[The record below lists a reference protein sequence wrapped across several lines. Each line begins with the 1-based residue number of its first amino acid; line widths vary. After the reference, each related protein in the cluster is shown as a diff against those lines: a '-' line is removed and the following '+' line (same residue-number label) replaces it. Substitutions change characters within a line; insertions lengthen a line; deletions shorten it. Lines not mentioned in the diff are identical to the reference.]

1 MGIKCNYK
9 KEFKKYRVDIK
20 KGHYKSYKE
29 QYNFFYDKY
38 VKEMDED
45 PEFNFNDEKS
55 MIQFKVNNKYESA
68 LSMYVSG
75 VISLILFYSST
86 FIGNKIAVWGIIIIA
101 FSIILWSIIELMKG
115 NILSDMWN
123 IALIALENL
132 EKENEYKELNEQIE
146 RVEKSLKSME
156 EINLDIRRIKQF
168 IDIR

>member
-1 MGIKCNYK
+1 MGIKCDYK
-9 KEFKKYRVDIK
+9 KEFKKYRDDIK
-20 KGHYKSYKE
+20 KGYYKSYKE

-38 VKEMDED
+38 VKEMNED

-68 LSMYVSG
+68 LSMYASG
-75 VISLILFYSST
+75 VMSLMLFYAST
-86 FIGNKIAVWGIIIIA
+86 FIENKIAVCGIIIIA
-101 FSIILWSIIELMKG
+101 FSVILWSIIELIKG

-132 EKENEYKELNEQIE
+132 EKENEYKGLNEQIQ
-146 RVEKSLKSME
+146 RVKKSLNNME
-156 EINLDIRRIKQF
+156 KINLDIRRIKQF